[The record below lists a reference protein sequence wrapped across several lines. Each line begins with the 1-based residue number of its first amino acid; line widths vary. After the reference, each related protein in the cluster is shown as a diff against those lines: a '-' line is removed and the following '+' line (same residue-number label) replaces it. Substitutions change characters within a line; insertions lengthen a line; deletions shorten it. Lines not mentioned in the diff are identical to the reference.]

1 MQAPLQKKDKSGVI
15 ICPRCR
21 AQNFTHQTVCGRCGF
36 VFSKGTEKGRKEE
49 KTNSPFA
56 AGSHS
61 HGGVAQ
67 PPPVPGEQVTGG
79 NRRHG
84 AFGEPSASADAAG
97 GKGEGGGDEETPP
110 APPKP
115 KRPDT
120 LPEKGATEGPIR
132 EMSGAPA
139 CPHCGAEL
147 KEGLRRCPRCGFKIG
162 QK

>member
-15 ICPRCR
+15 ICPRCH

-36 VFSKGTEKGRKEE
+36 VFSKGTEKGEKKEE
-49 KTNSPFA
+49 KANSPFSS
-56 AGSHS
+56 GSHS
-61 HGGVAQ
+61 HDGAVQ
-67 PPPVPGEQVTGG
+67 PPPLPGSQE
-79 NRRHG
+79 
-84 AFGEPSASADAAG
+84 AG
-97 GKGEGGGDEETPP
+97 GQSMGGEGEGSGAEETPP

-115 KRPDT
+115 QRPKH

-132 EMSGAPA
+132 EMSGAPV

-162 QK
+162 RDEEKNRDKKEEHAN